1 MKAGSNKEFLCIF
14 WLLSLFFVW
23 PSSAAEFSRL
33 VARVEVI
40 KADRNSQTVDAQL
53 KELVKELSPVLNFT
67 GFSLL
72 KKSEVRL
79 KPEGKGEIILS
90 SNRLLK
96 LQFLG
101 FESNQARLLVKIME
115 KGRETFRTVLL
126 IVDKGSVLIGGSP
139 HDDGVLLLRI
149 RGEFK

>member
-1 MKAGSNKEFLCIF
+1 
-14 WLLSLFFVW
+14 
-23 PSSAAEFSRL
+23 
-33 VARVEVI
+33 
-40 KADRNSQTVDAQL
+40 
-53 KELVKELSPVLNFT
+53 LVKELSPVLNFT